1 MRSSTPN
8 APTHSTNRFDCL
20 LPWIDWM
27 ELIHWCEDLLTNSSV
42 NFNIPPFSVRWKRR
56 IQWCSF
62 LSEMRIGGEV
72 YIDTSPDDMFRAD
85 GTFWFWLAF
94 THDGAGAYVKGQ
106 HAGCPASGQP
116 LTAATR
122 KTLFPGAEAL
132 LLRSLPPGEGRVG
145 WFDKHLDILML
156 VYKFSRRFWVL
167 CIRIRSKWIGNWIN
181 LRNG

>member
-122 KTLFPGAEAL
+122 KTLFPGAEAV
-132 LLRSLPPGEGRVG
+132 LLRSLPPGEGILLLMCYSSDG
-145 WFDKHLDILML
+145 WWTKSFIIDISVCRKKDRLFL
-156 VYKFSRRFWVL
+156 FFL
-167 CIRIRSKWIGNWIN
+167 
-181 LRNG
+181 LLH